1 MLFPSHSI
9 TPCGEINFLAPCG
22 GSSSLAT
29 SKMKQVCKAFLPSHN
44 INPMESHSPTI
55 HKKSDGYAVAFNRC
69 RIAAHQNYSLFTAPN
84 IRFRALKKNREDF
97 TISHLIKR
105 RGRLWGN
112 RRFLPHQSEAAA
124 SGNPPA
130 GVRRKP
136 VCGHGPWGVW
146 GK

>member
-9 TPCGEINFLAPCG
+9 TPCGEINSLAPCG

-44 INPMESHSPTI
+44 INPMENHSPTI

-84 IRFRALKKNREDF
+84 SRFRALKKNREDF

-112 RRFLPHQSEAAA
+112 RRFLPHLSEAPAQRNTRPQAPA
-124 SGNPPA
+124 SRGS
-130 GVRRKP
+130 R
-136 VCGHGPWGVW
+136 
-146 GK
+146 